1 MADDNY
7 KFNSFAKQ
15 EDNRA
20 AENGLESEERAFTD
34 YREDSERDYRP
45 IRQNR
50 QGRTG
55 CMGGIMYFLFVV
67 SISVIIACM
76 TWMAATD
83 VLALNKEENSAVV
96 TLPTEIFE
104 TSTDEDGNTVRK
116 CDINYVAKELKN
128 EGIISY
134 KSLFKLFCKFSHA
147 STTLDPGSYEM
158 KTTYDYRAIVKKMQT
173 GSNAMLT
180 TEVTIPEGYSMRQ
193 IFQTLEENDVCDFDS
208 LMDAAANFDY
218 QYDFVDPNKKGDAT
232 RLEGYMFPDTYEFY
246 TGMEAVS
253 AVDILLS
260 NFRDKMTAE
269 ILEKADASGYALAG
283 IIKVASMIEKEAA
296 NDNERAIIASV
307 IYNRINAGM
316 PLQIDSTILYLFP
329 DHEGAPT
336 QEMLES
342 DSPYNTRL
350 QTGLPPTAICNPG
363 MASIR
368 AALNPSDTDYY
379 FYALD
384 TETGTHRFFTT
395 ASEFNNF
402 VATQQY

>member
-1 MADDNY
+1 MAEEKY
-7 KFNSFAKQ
+7 TFQSFSKK
-15 EDNRA
+15 E
-20 AENGLESEERAFTD
+20 ESKNVSEQVDQDFTD
-34 YREDSERDYRP
+34 YQEDSERDYRP

-67 SISVIIACM
+67 SISVIIACL
-76 TWMAATD
+76 TWMAASD
-83 VLALNKEENSAVV
+83 VLALNKDDKTAVV
-96 TLPTEIFE
+96 TLPTDIFE
-104 TSTDEDGNTVRK
+104 KTTDEDGKSVSK

-128 EGIISY
+128 EGIIEY
-134 KSLFKLFCKFSHA
+134 KGLFKLFCSLSHA
-147 STTLDPGSYEM
+147 ATQLDPGSYEM

-180 TEVTIPEGYSMRQ
+180 TEVTIPEGYTMAQ
-193 IFQTLEENDVCDFDS
+193 MFKTLEENDVCDFDS
-208 LMDAAANFDY
+208 LMDAAANVDF
-218 QYDFVDPNKKGDAT
+218 QYDFVDPNKKGDPT
-232 RLEGYMFPDTYEFY
+232 RLEGYLFPDTYQFY
-246 TGMEAVS
+246 TGMEPAS
-253 AVDILLS
+253 AVDVFLS
-260 NFRDKMTAE
+260 NFRERMTAE
-269 ILEKADASGYALAG
+269 ILQKADESGYALAG

-316 PLQIDSTILYLFP
+316 PIQIDSTILYLYQ

-336 QEMLES
+336 QDMLDS

-350 QTGLPPTAICNPG
+350 KTGLPPTAICNPG

-395 ASEFNNF
+395 ASEFNAF